1 MPAIQ
6 PARLKIQAA
15 QLAERFID
23 PDRFKSGLR
32 EILYFYADRAYRP
45 GKAGDPPPLLEAY
58 NVPTP
63 VLRQISK
70 EIAGPISTNRAA
82 ALALS
87 DALWSEPVLEF
98 RLLAAFTLGQI
109 SVQPLEDILGRV
121 NAWAKPST
129 ERRLIRALIDDGLVS
144 VRTALPEEYLN
155 QVELWL
161 SADQSFYRQLG
172 LQALTPLLS
181 MVEFENLPLV
191 MRLITPLVRAA
202 PPGLRPDLLAV
213 IEIMAA
219 RSPKETAF
227 FLRNNLAI
235 KDDNPGTAWLAR
247 QSLNYFPADTRTALR
262 TALREGG

>member
-23 PDRFKSGLR
+23 PDRFTSGLR

-181 MVEFENLPLV
+181 MAEFENLPLV

-247 QSLNYFPADTRTALR
+247 QSLNFFPADTRTALR
-262 TALREGG
+262 TALREGV